1 MNRRIFTLNPG
12 SRRVA
17 ATVLTLMIGTLT
29 LFIALDVNPM
39 TKGTFLAS
47 SAWAQGSEPSK
58 EARRPA
64 LHDRATSATTVK
76 QGAGQDRDAITA
88 AFQPDPLQSLAES
101 LRLKERELAD
111 REAALDKREKYVE
124 ALGLEVQQA
133 LAKIEKERLKMEVM
147 ATQAD
152 AERQKQ
158 LKKWIEI
165 FQKMSP
171 DKVAP
176 ILTGLAPEFQLQLM
190 GQMDSAKAAKIL
202 NALPPDKAATIS
214 KQLAH

>member
-12 SRRVA
+12 SRRVTG
-17 ATVLTLMIGTLT
+17 TVLTLLVGTLT

-47 SAWAQGSEPSK
+47 SAWAQGREPSTD
-58 EARRPA
+58 ARRPA
-64 LHDRATSATTVK
+64 LQDKATSATTVK
-76 QGAGQDRDAITA
+76 QEAIPGQDAVA
-88 AFQPDPLQSLAES
+88 SAFQPDPLQSLAES
-101 LRLKERELAD
+101 LRLKERELAE
-111 REAALDKREKYVE
+111 REAALNKREKYVE

-133 LAKIEKERLKMEVM
+133 LAKIEQERRKMEAM

-165 FQKMSP
+165 FQKMTP

-176 ILTGLAPEFQLQLM
+176 ALTGLAPDFQLQLL